1 MIPNDPT
8 MLGNDILQ
16 LCERLVEH
24 QAELEKPGAW
34 PEAQLQW
41 LSDAGVLCWTVPVDF
56 GGKAISRSELAFGY
70 ETLGAACLTTTFVL
84 TQRNAAIA
92 RIGLSENESLK
103 AELLSSLC
111 TAETFATVGISHLTT
126 SRQHLAPAV
135 TACETD
141 DGFVLDGQI
150 PWVTGGRFADH
161 IVTGATLSDGRQV
174 LLVIE
179 GNQSGVNADEP
190 SQLMALNA
198 TNTGTIS
205 LANVEVPSHRVV
217 SGPIEGV
224 MTQGRSGG
232 PGSLTTSA
240 LALGHAAG
248 AINRL
253 RREAE
258 RRPELSETADPL
270 IAELTTIR
278 TDMYAGIEGTRDGD
292 SVSAESVRQR
302 SNSLVL
308 RATQAWLA
316 ASKGAGFSKGHP
328 AERAVREAMFFLVW
342 SCPQPVLQA
351 NLREFAR
358 GCSLG

>member
-8 MLGNDILQ
+8 TLGDDIPG
-16 LCERLVEH
+16 LCERLIEH
-24 QAELEKPGAW
+24 QAELEQPGVW
-34 PEAQLQW
+34 PDAQLRW
-41 LSDAGVLCWTVPVDF
+41 LSHADVLRWTVPAEF
-56 GGKAISRSELAFGY
+56 GGRAISRSELAFGY

-92 RIGLSENESLK
+92 RVGLSDNESLK
-103 AELLSSLC
+103 AALLKSLC

-126 SRQHLAPAV
+126 SRQHLSPAV
-135 TACETD
+135 KAREVD
-141 DGFVLDGQI
+141 GGFVLDGQI

-179 GNQSGVNADEP
+179 GGQSGVDAAQP
-190 SQLMALNA
+190 SLLMALNA

-205 LANVEVPSHRVV
+205 LTEVEVPNQRVL

-253 RREAE
+253 KLESE
-258 RRPELSETADPL
+258 RRPGLSETTEPL
-270 IAELTTIR
+270 VAELTTIR
-278 TDMYAGIEGTRDGD
+278 TDMYAGIEGTRCDE

-342 SCPQPVLQA
+342 SCPQPVLNA

>member
-8 MLGNDILQ
+8 TLGNDIPA
-16 LCERLVEH
+16 LCERLVKH
-24 QAELEKPGAW
+24 QAELEQPSAW
-34 PEAQLQW
+34 PEGQLQW
-41 LSDAGVLCWTVPVDF
+41 LSDADVLRWTVPAEF
-56 GGKAISRSELAFGY
+56 GGRAISRSELAFGY

-92 RIGLSENESLK
+92 RIGLSDNESLK
-103 AELLSSLC
+103 EELLNSLC
-111 TAETFATVGISHLTT
+111 TAATFATVGISHLTT

-135 TACETD
+135 TAHEID
-141 DGFVLDGQI
+141 GGFVLDGQI
-150 PWVTGGRFADH
+150 PWVTGGRCADH

-179 GNQSGVNADEP
+179 GGQSGVDADEP

-205 LANVEVPSHRVV
+205 LTNVSVPRHRVL

-224 MTQGRSGG
+224 MMQGRSGG

-240 LALGHAAG
+240 LALGHTAG

-253 RREAE
+253 NLEAE
-258 RRPELSETADPL
+258 RRPELSETFEPL
-270 IAELTTIR
+270 VAELTTVR
-278 TDMYAGIEGTRDGD
+278 TDMYAGIEGTREGE

-308 RATQAWLA
+308 RATQACLA

-358 GCSLG
+358 GCGLG